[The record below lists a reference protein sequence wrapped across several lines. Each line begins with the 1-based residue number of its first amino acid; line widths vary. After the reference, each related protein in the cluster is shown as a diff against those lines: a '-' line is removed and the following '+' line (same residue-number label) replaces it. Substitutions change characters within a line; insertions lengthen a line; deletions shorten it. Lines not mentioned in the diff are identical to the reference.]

1 MLDVPSPHDKDPDTQ
16 TDDLLLDAYSRAVT
30 SVVERVGPSVV
41 RVENITRGGRK
52 LGVGSGVI
60 IASDGLVLTNSHVV
74 SGAKRMR
81 LSFADGAEAEALVLG
96 DDPDSDLAL
105 LRTELP
111 SGARAAKLGDSKL
124 LRRGQVVI
132 AIGNPLGF
140 ESTVTT
146 GVISSLGRSLRS
158 RNGRLIEDVIQTDA
172 ALNPGSSG
180 GPLVATNGDV
190 VGINTAMIYGAQ
202 GICFAVA
209 SNTALLVIGE
219 IIRHGR
225 VRRAYLGIVAQTVAL
240 PRRLAREFGA
250 GTHGVRIGGLEA
262 NGPAAQAAL
271 REGDILLS
279 LGGSTITGIDDLFRS
294 LGPERIGCETPISFL
309 REGKFHQASVRAVER
324 LPSD

>member
-1 MLDVPSPHDKDPDTQ
+1 MLDVASTLHADTQ
-16 TDDLLLDAYSRAVT
+16 TDDVLLDAYSRAVT
-30 SVVERVGPSVV
+30 NVVDRVGPSVV
-41 RVENITRGGRK
+41 RVESIAPVAK
-52 LGVGSGVI
+52 KFSVGSGVI

-81 LSFADGAEAEALVLG
+81 LTFADGAKAEALVLG
-96 DDPDSDLAL
+96 DDPDTDLAL
-105 LRTELP
+105 IRTALP

-124 LRRGQVVI
+124 LKRGQVVI

-146 GVISSLGRSLRS
+146 GIVSSLGRSLRS

-180 GPLVATNGDV
+180 GPLVATTAEV

-209 SNTALLVIGE
+209 SNTALVVIGE

-240 PRRLAREFGA
+240 PGRFAGRL
-250 GTHGVRIGGLEA
+250 GTASHAVRIGGLEA
-262 NGPAAQAAL
+262 NGPAAQAGL

-279 LGGSTITGIDDLFRS
+279 FGSITIAGIDHLFRS
-294 LGPERIGCETPISFL
+294 LGSERIGCETPISFL
-309 REGKFHQASVRAVER
+309 REGKLHQTSVWAMER
-324 LPSD
+324 LPLD